1 MNTALNPMRQ
11 AVASRR
17 GSSHRWTH
25 PRLGLVLTVVFVIS
39 FAMSIIAF
47 RNRLRTLDMFSAS
60 LIFGAAIL
68 FLLIAFYTRSLRR
81 AQQVQLD
88 TEERLQQ
95 ISDNIQEIFWM
106 IDAST
111 RKALYVTDA
120 FETITGRSCQS
131 LLENPSSYE
140 ELIHPEDRLHVLAK
154 LGEATQTGHFDERFR
169 IVCTRGETR
178 WVSVHGFPVRDAAG
192 RIYRLVGTAREITA
206 QKEAEDKVAEHLAA
220 AESAR
225 AESDALNKA
234 TLALTA
240 DLRMDF
246 VLDKLLES
254 LMELVPCECARV
266 LLLEGESQLLVAR
279 EKLRHEVP
287 KTTTDYPLTLDA
299 ADSPFLLRI
308 ITAQHSVL
316 LADTRDEKEWSSFK
330 GHTSIRS
337 WLCVPLVASQQTLGL
352 LSVGHIQPDTFTQD
366 HLRRAQLLAIPA
378 AAAIQNSR
386 LYERAEI
393 YASEWQRRLADLR
406 QTEKALE
413 ESEEGRKVS
422 EDKFQK
428 VFRSSPIPFS
438 ITTVNE
444 GRFVDVNAA
453 FECRYGY
460 SRAEVIGRTVGELRI
475 WEDPKD
481 RALMI
486 SQLQQRGPIRN
497 VITRLRAKSGEVKTT
512 AYSADKIQFD
522 GQACIL
528 AVSEDL
534 PDNHLNN

>member
-1 MNTALNPMRQ
+1 MRR
-11 AVASRR
+11 VDTPRR
-17 GSSHRWTH
+17 ESPSRWTTYLRW
-25 PRLGLVLTVVFVIS
+25 PFLLVVLCTVLLSVFLV
-39 FAMSIIAF
+39 AF
-47 RNRLRTLDMFSAS
+47 WSKLRELNTFSAF
-60 LIFGAAIL
+60 LLFGAAV
-68 FLLIAFYTRSLRR
+68 FCVLIAVYTRSLRR
-81 AQQVQLD
+81 AQQVQVD

-106 IDAST
+106 IDAKT
-111 RKALYVTDA
+111 KEALYVTEA
-120 FETITGRSCQS
+120 YETITGRSCQN
-131 LLENPSSYE
+131 LMENPSSYE
-140 ELIHPEDRLHVLAK
+140 DLIHPEDRIHVLAK
-154 LGEATQTGHFDERFR
+154 LREATETGHFDERFR
-169 IVCTRGETR
+169 IVCTRGEVR
-178 WVSVHGFPVRDAAG
+178 WVTVHGFPVRDAAG

-246 VLDKLLES
+246 VLDRLLQS

-266 LLLEGESQLLVAR
+266 LLLEGDSQLLVAR
-279 EKLRHEVP
+279 EKLRHEAP
-287 KTTTDYPLTLDA
+287 KKTSDYPLTLDA

-308 ITAQHSVL
+308 ITDQHSVF

-330 GHTSIRS
+330 GHTNIRS

-352 LSVGHIQPDTFTQD
+352 LSVGHTHPNTFTQD
-366 HLRRAQLLAIPA
+366 HLRRTQLLAIPA

-393 YASEWQRRLADLR
+393 FGSELQRRLTDLR
-406 QTEKALE
+406 QTERALE
-413 ESEEGRKVS
+413 QSEEGRRIS

-444 GRFVDVNAA
+444 GRFIDVNAA

-486 SQLQQRGPIRN
+486 AQLQQRGPIRN

-534 PDNHLNN
+534 PADDEPLNN

>member
-1 MNTALNPMRQ
+1 MRQ
-11 AVASRR
+11 VDPPRREFRYRSMAYPRWPLISIVLCAV
-17 GSSHRWTH
+17 
-25 PRLGLVLTVVFVIS
+25 LLTVLLVVF
-39 FAMSIIAF
+39 
-47 RNRLRTLDMFSAS
+47 RTRLRALDIFSAF
-60 LIFGAAIL
+60 LFFGAAVL
-68 FLLIAFYTRSLRR
+68 SVLIVLYTRSLRR

-95 ISDNIQEIFWM
+95 MADNIQEVFWM
-106 IDAST
+106 IDAET
-111 RKALYVTDA
+111 KKTLYVTEA
-120 FETITGRSCQS
+120 YETITGRSCQS

-140 ELIHPEDRLHVLAK
+140 ELIHPEDRVHVLAK

-169 IVCTRGETR
+169 ITRAHGEVR
-178 WVSVHGFPVRDAAG
+178 WITVHGFPVRDATG
-192 RIYRLVGTAREITA
+192 KIQRLVGTARDITA
-206 QKEAEDKVAEHLAA
+206 HKEAEDKVAEHLAE

-246 VLDKLLES
+246 VLDRLLES
-254 LMELVPCECARV
+254 LLGLIPCECARV
-266 LLLEGESQLLVAR
+266 LLLEGDTQLLVAR

-287 KTTTDYPLTLDA
+287 RKTPDYPLTLDA

-308 ITAQHSVL
+308 IMAQHSVL
-316 LADTRDEKEWSSFK
+316 LADTRDEKEWPSFK
-330 GHTSIRS
+330 GHTNIRS

-352 LSVGHIQPDTFTQD
+352 LSVGHTQPNTFTQD
-366 HLRRAQLLAIPA
+366 HLRRTQLLAIPA

-393 YASEWQRRLADLR
+393 FGSELQRRLTDLR

-413 ESEEGRKVS
+413 HSEEGRRIS

-438 ITTVNE
+438 ITTVSE

-453 FECRYGY
+453 FERRYGY
-460 SRAEVIGRTVGELRI
+460 SRSEVIGRTVGELNI

-481 RALMI
+481 RTLMI
-486 SQLQQRGPIRN
+486 AQLQQRGPIRN
-497 VITRLRAKSGEVKTT
+497 VITRIRTKSGEIKVT
-512 AYSADKIQFD
+512 AYSADKIEFD
-522 GQACIL
+522 GQPCL
-528 AVSEDL
+528 LVVSEDL
-534 PDNHLNN
+534 PDGDKSLIN